1 MTPKRIPKD
10 DPVVLQVRAIRQRLW
25 KQAGGTF
32 DGLLKLLDRTVPKR
46 SRTRRTRRRRARV
59 SGT

>member
-1 MTPKRIPKD
+1 MARKRIPKD

-32 DGLLKLLDRTVPKR
+32 DGLLELLDRTVPKR
-46 SRTRRTRRRRARV
+46 SSTKRRRRGEGRV
-59 SGT
+59 STK